1 MSEGK
6 DMTVFI
12 RVAVTLK
19 DVEGETREARARVAA
34 EQAMEMVDGDFFQLS
49 EAFLESYAEACRY
62 TYKPVMVNATDVID
76 VRDDETEAYYDL
88 DGKRLF

>member
-1 MSEGK
+1 MKS

-19 DVEGETREARARVAA
+19 DVDGTTPEERSRKAA
-34 EQAMEMVDGDFFQLS
+34 DQAMELVDGDFFRLS
-49 EAFLESYAEACRY
+49 ESFLEGYAEASRY

-76 VRDDETEAYYDL
+76 VRDDETEAYYDP